1 MKKATLI
8 TTPLLLSV
16 AGVACAQDAGI
27 HPFSIRGGYSYLA
40 NKDSRDA
47 TNNSG
52 WTVGGSYDLSG
63 KYMAGMG
70 AGNAKVSIDVD
81 FDSHRGNGNTIE
93 SGALQ
98 IAVRSAMTT
107 GGKGMGAPYI
117 GASVGAFR
125 NHIST
130 TSTSVSSVV
139 TTNSDTKT
147 VLGGS
152 VLVGMHFAQNAFVEV
167 SYRISG
173 TVDGVRCDTI
183 NAAIGIHF

>member
-8 TTPLLLSV
+8 TTPLLISV
-16 AGVACAQDAGI
+16 AGVACAQDANI
-27 HPFSIRGGYSYLA
+27 HPFSLRGGFSYLS

-52 WTVGGSYDLSG
+52 WTIGGSYDLSG

-70 AGNAKVSIDVD
+70 GNNAKVSIDVD

-98 IAVRSAMTT
+98 IAIRSSMTS
-107 GGKGMGAPYI
+107 GMGKGMGAPYF
-117 GASVGAFR
+117 GASIGAFR
-125 NHIST
+125 NHISAST
-130 TSTSVSSVV
+130 TVSSVV
-139 TTNSDTKT
+139 TSNSDTKT
-147 VLGGS
+147 SLGGS
-152 VLVGMHFAQNAFVEV
+152 VLVGFNFAQNAFLEV
-167 SYRISG
+167 SYRFSG
-173 TVDGVRCDTI
+173 SVDGVRCDTI